1 MSQQN
6 TQADGR
12 VSAEALN
19 GGNIG
24 VYGALQEGRLVA
36 LRPRWG
42 KGEEQEIRTDYVE
55 TCRTLTLSDTE
66 CSLEGFKKRS
76 DLSWLPFYDS
86 KIYMV
91 AMWRTEGKCAEVE
104 ARIAVWNIWQRS
116 KWASLVAQ
124 ISVVLVKVMI
134 SGLILNI

>member
-76 DLSWLPFYDS
+76 DLS
-86 KIYMV
+86 
-91 AMWRTEGKCAEVE
+91 
-104 ARIAVWNIWQRS
+104 
-116 KWASLVAQ
+116 
-124 ISVVLVKVMI
+124 
-134 SGLILNI
+134 